1 MTKAAEGNQEQMRML
16 AFTDADE
23 YRNAE
28 RHSGEVG
35 RFEFCICGFE
45 GIVIKL
51 PQRALNITAPWS
63 SG

>member
-1 MTKAAEGNQEQMRML
+1 MTEAAEGNQEQMRML

-23 YRNAE
+23 YWKAE

-45 GIVIKL
+45 GTYL
-51 PQRALNITAPWS
+51 
-63 SG
+63 

>member
-1 MTKAAEGNQEQMRML
+1 MTEAAEGNQEQMRML

-23 YRNAE
+23 YWKAE

-45 GIVIKL
+45 GICMLKTL
-51 PQRALNITAPWS
+51 LNKTSARFFV
-63 SG
+63 